1 MILNKLVFVIRP
13 SGSGKLEFVEPFTRD
28 FKLTAN
34 SINRDIFYVVAPF
47 AADTYVK
54 ATFKSKEQAEKGE
67 NVSLRFSELEP
78 KDIINDNLGGFN
90 LIEDWFVWEGK
101 VPSKA
106 LGYVSAHRG
115 NEIGLSISFEEK
127 TVPRVPV
134 GVELKGEIV
143 KLDDL
148 DGEGAYVIKVP
159 ALEYDTEEYA
169 FYKDLLILD
178 NEEEITIKKSII
190 RRLGTIT
197 EHYYVDPNV
206 YDEGWEQIPDEDY
219 EFIPDLIMATGD
231 NKSDIKLIYLS
242 LESLDDKVLV
252 LEQHAID
259 TDIELNRLYL
269 DIITKFN
276 SKVDKT
282 TRINDIEIQDG
293 ATIHSKDVPFSDSNV
308 KLELERLENDKADKV
323 ELEPIN
329 NELLRLEQDKAV
341 KTEVVSDIQAHNDN
355 AEAHPHILN
364 LISQIPKFDI
374 KIVTELPITNISTTT
389 IYVLDN
395 EEWIYVD
402 NNWEKLGS
410 FDVNIEDYYTK
421 VEIDGKLVLINNE
434 LEQLEERVETNETD
448 IQTNT
453 NDIIDLQTNKQ
464 DKLVAGNNI
473 SIVGNTISASGG
485 GGNSN
490 NPDGVT
496 IVLNEDDKLEVN
508 LKHIMNG
515 GYL

>member
-67 NVSLRFSELEP
+67 NVSLRLSELEP

-259 TDIELNRLYL
+259 TDIELNRL
-269 DIITKFN
+269 
-276 SKVDKT
+276 
-282 TRINDIEIQDG
+282 
-293 ATIHSKDVPFSDSNV
+293 
-308 KLELERLENDKADKV
+308 
-323 ELEPIN
+323 
-329 NELLRLEQDKAV
+329 
-341 KTEVVSDIQAHNDN
+341 
-355 AEAHPHILN
+355 
-364 LISQIPKFDI
+364 
-374 KIVTELPITNISTTT
+374 
-389 IYVLDN
+389 
-395 EEWIYVD
+395 
-402 NNWEKLGS
+402 
-410 FDVNIEDYYTK
+410 
-421 VEIDGKLVLINNE
+421 
-434 LEQLEERVETNETD
+434 
-448 IQTNT
+448 
-453 NDIIDLQTNKQ
+453 QTNKQ

-473 SIVGNTISASGG
+473 SIVGNTISA
-485 GGNSN
+485 NSN
-490 NPDGVT
+490 EPDGVT